1 MVVLLRNVIGGN
13 MTKRILK
20 ISFGKSGSGGITA
33 KLSIPK
39 SVLDKMG
46 VTSEEREVEFEYNE
60 TSKEITIRKK

>member
-1 MVVLLRNVIGGN
+1 
-13 MTKRILK
+13 MTKRMLK
-20 ISFGKSGSGGITA
+20 ISFGKSGSGGITT